1 VSILDAIKSH
11 GRHRGK
17 TPAQLRTELDE
28 ADCKLIELATEIDQ
42 LKAARNQLQEQLDTA
57 GIDLSGALED
67 LRAAEQSIRHLDA
80 VVLLRDMEI
89 DKLNERIRVG
99 IGAEHVI
106 AKTQEIDTRELQ
118 DRFTEGPVVSL
129 HHAPQADPGQTAWGA
144 AREAADTEPVPVV
157 DLPQQRE
164 AS

>member
-1 VSILDAIKSH
+1 MLTRARSL

-28 ADCKLIELATEIDQ
+28 AACKLIGLTTEIDE
-42 LKAARNQLQEQLDTA
+42 LKAERTRLEAQLDQA
-57 GIDLSGALED
+57 GIELSGARVSS
-67 LRAAEQSIRHLDA
+67 RAAKQSIRHLEA
-80 VVLLRDMEI
+80 IVLLRDREI

-106 AKTQEIDTRELQ
+106 AKTQEIDTREVQ
-118 DRFTEGPVVSL
+118 ARF
-129 HHAPQADPGQTAWGA
+129 A
-144 AREAADTEPVPVV
+144 AGPVV

>member
-1 VSILDAIKSH
+1 MLTRARSL

-28 ADCKLIELATEIDQ
+28 ATCKLIGLTTEIDQ
-42 LKAARNQLQEQLDTA
+42 LKAQLDTA
-57 GIDLSGALED
+57 GSELAGARED
-67 LRAAEQSIRHLDA
+67 TRAAKQSIRHLEA
-80 VVLLRDMEI
+80 IVLLRDREI
-89 DKLNERIRVG
+89 DKLTERIRVG

-106 AKTQEIDTRELQ
+106 AKTQEIDTREVQ
-118 DRFTEGPVVSL
+118 ARFAEGPI
-129 HHAPQADPGQTAWGA
+129 
-144 AREAADTEPVPVV
+144 V